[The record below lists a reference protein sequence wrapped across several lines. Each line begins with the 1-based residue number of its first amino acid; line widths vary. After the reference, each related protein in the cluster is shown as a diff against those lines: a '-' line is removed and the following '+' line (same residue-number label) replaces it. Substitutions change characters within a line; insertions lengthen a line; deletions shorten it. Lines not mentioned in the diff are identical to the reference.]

1 MCVYVGVH
9 AHACACAG
17 KVWGR
22 ECWSPSLFSTI
33 FLKDRRDCL
42 SLKPKLMDLAS
53 WLASRV
59 QQSAY
64 LCPHPLPLL
73 RVHPPKWISLPKG
86 SPASKDLALHR
97 EGRNSQHIWK
107 SSIRTDGRGASPPH
121 GPQGAVGKG
130 VYTQPSRMEPRCHSR
145 DPLGKSQRPSFW
157 HGYEGSEP
165 RFSCL
170 QGKFFS

>member
-9 AHACACAG
+9 AHACACTG

-73 RVHPPKWISLPKG
+73 RVHPPKWISLRVLRHQKTLPCTGTGRTPNTSG
-86 SPASKDLALHR
+86 SPQSGQMAGGH
-97 EGRNSQHIWK
+97 
-107 SSIRTDGRGASPPH
+107 
-121 GPQGAVGKG
+121 
-130 VYTQPSRMEPRCHSR
+130 
-145 DPLGKSQRPSFW
+145 RPSW
-157 HGYEGSEP
+157 SSGCSGEGCLHTAQQDGTQVPQQRSP
-165 RFSCL
+165 RQITAPKL
-170 QGKFFS
+170 LAWV

>member
-73 RVHPPKWISLPKG
+73 RVHPPKWISLRVLRHQKTLPCTGKGGTPNTSG
-86 SPASKDLALHR
+86 SPQSGQMAGVIAPSWSSGCSGEGCLHTAQQDGTQVPQQRSPWQITAPKLLAR
-97 EGRNSQHIWK
+97 
-107 SSIRTDGRGASPPH
+107 
-121 GPQGAVGKG
+121 V
-130 VYTQPSRMEPRCHSR
+130 
-145 DPLGKSQRPSFW
+145 
-157 HGYEGSEP
+157 
-165 RFSCL
+165 
-170 QGKFFS
+170 